1 MKLLYVTNAISLLF
15 LMFIIFKNMSS
26 KNAISYKTA
35 EKGAWLIYP
44 SPVAKFILFI
54 LLLSWGSTVA
64 FDEPNIQRI
73 KGQGKFRCFDKSDPL
88 CIDGYFRRTNGET
101 ALVIAMGVSM
111 ILISLVVLA
120 EKGVVI
126 DRYRARKIWEI
137 SPLKFS
143 IEVALENAIVEDGTK
158 EDGKAPIIKISD
170 AKSGKN
176 FRVSFPYTRQDIN
189 FVQVLIR
196 ERRMQIVKEE
206 IQTAQQNSK
215 PSDAITEIS
224 KDQNDPAKI

>member
-1 MKLLYVTNAISLLF
+1 
-15 LMFIIFKNMSS
+15 MFIIFKNMRS
-26 KNAISYKTA
+26 KNAISYKTAKTA

-54 LLLSWGSTVA
+54 LFLSWGSTVA

-158 EDGKAPIIKISD
+158 EDGKAPMIKISD

-206 IQTAQQNSK
+206 IQTARQNSK
-215 PSDAITEIS
+215 PSDAIIEIS
-224 KDQNDPAKI
+224 KDQNDLAKI

>member
-1 MKLLYVTNAISLLF
+1 
-15 LMFIIFKNMSS
+15 MFIIFKNTRF
-26 KNAISYKTA
+26 KNAISHKTA

-54 LLLSWGSTVA
+54 LLLAFVSIVA
-64 FDEPNIQRI
+64 FDEPNIKRI

-158 EDGKAPIIKISD
+158 ENGKAAMIKISD

-176 FRVSFPYTRQDIN
+176 FRVSFPYKRQDIN

-196 ERRMQIVKEE
+196 ERRMQIVKEK
-206 IQTAQQNSK
+206 IQPVRKNSK
-215 PSDAITEIS
+215 TSDAITEIS
-224 KDQNDPAKI
+224 KDQNDRAKI